1 MNLRRAVHCGVLT
14 CMITLAVPSV
24 VHADNGLRN
33 HTQTWPCNTQS
44 QNVSSDSQ
52 VRISSSDMMARQE
65 TDRGHDSRDRRAG
78 FGHNSA
84 WWYWF
89 WYWYW
94 RWHRD
99 HCVPDP
105 PADVPEAPQVLML
118 SGSAVLTGGAALLII
133 RRRARNTAPTAR
145 A

>member
-1 MNLRRAVHCGVLT
+1 MNLRRAVQCGALT
-14 CMITLAVPSV
+14 CLLTLAVPSV
-24 VHADNGLRN
+24 ARAHDDRGGGS
-33 HTQTWPCNTQS
+33 QTTHCFNQS
-44 QNVSSDSQ
+44 ERASTATEPSGNSNNLLAQ
-52 VRISSSDMMARQE
+52 QE
-65 TDRGHDSRDRRAG
+65 TDRGHDSRDTRHG
-78 FGHNSA
+78 FGHNST

-94 RWHRD
+94 RHRD

-118 SGSAVLTGGAALLII
+118 SGSAVLTGGAAMLMI
-133 RRRARNTAPTAR
+133 RRRSKNSAPAR